1 VTSIDRTAYPTFK
14 RMAPP
19 DLADAF
25 TPSDDEIE
33 WARDKTSADAHLLAL
48 TVWLKSYRRLGYF
61 PKLEDVPD
69 VVVEHVRDALKL
81 PAGVAVEVDAARTA
95 KRQRDLVRKRLGVK
109 YNSAQARGFAEEAI
123 EQAAQTKDNPADLI
137 NVALDVLV
145 KKGCEL
151 PGNTTLDLATKTI
164 RARVNE
170 GFFTVVAS
178 RIDPVFR
185 PGLHQLMVVDPAT
198 RRSGFDKL
206 KDPPK
211 AATLTKF
218 KQRLRSSLQAR
229 QSQQPQTR
237 SSTEHSGAL
246 PLHGLRAAILFIR
259 GTLAFIGG
267 LRSLR
272 LSGLL

>member
-14 RMAPP
+14 RMAPR
-19 DLADAF
+19 DLADTF
-25 TPSDDEIE
+25 TPSEHEIE
-33 WARDKTSADAHLLAL
+33 WARDKTSTDAHLLAL
-48 TVWLKSYRRLGYF
+48 TVWLKTYRRLGYF

-69 VVVEHVRDALKL
+69 VIVEHIRDVLKL
-81 PAGVAVEVDAARTA
+81 PADVAAEVDAARTA
-95 KRQRDLVRKRLGVK
+95 KRQRDLIRKQLGVK

-151 PGNTTLDLATKTI
+151 PGYTTLDLATKTI
-164 RARVNE
+164 RARVNKS
-170 GFFTVVAS
+170 FFTAVAG
-178 RIDPVFR
+178 RIDPAFR

-218 KQRLRSSLQAR
+218 KQRLGRRGQEADPAGQLDPRPACGSAGRGHRHVLQADGDHPSQR
-229 QSQQPQTR
+229 QGPA
-237 SSTEHSGAL
+237 G
-246 PLHGLRAAILFIR
+246 RAA
-259 GTLAFIGG
+259 
-267 LRSLR
+267 
-272 LSGLL
+272 